1 MTSTSFTELNHTNSV
16 EKTEKSTIQSVSS
29 PKETSPNAKRDV
41 PEITV
46 QLIQELCKQHQLYQ
60 TPYLNDKLFL
70 HFKGFR
76 EIKNLV
82 LYTELKAL
90 WLEGNL
96 IERIENLD
104 YLTKMRCL

>member
-1 MTSTSFTELNHTNSV
+1 MTSTSSTELNQSDSA
-16 EKTEKSTIQSVSS
+16 EQAEKSRMQSVSS
-29 PKETSPNAKRDV
+29 PKKSSPNYKRDV

-76 EIKNLV
+76 EIKNLE

-96 IERIENLD
+96 IEKN
-104 YLTKMRCL
+104 